1 MGENWGALQL
11 LGPGYSAFWVPV
23 FGFRIERREATKGR
37 CLLRSATRAHL
48 IHIVLAVGLRA
59 GVGATTVQLPSL
71 ANRERSL
78 IALLL
83 DVDAPAGE
91 ACLLLDT
98 CGFNELH
105 VENRQPGV
113 PLRAQHNAVCSR
125 DLGTYLVL
133 QTSACRG
140 SWCTRRSPRPGT
152 RCTPRIAWSV
162 SCSSSCPRTARP
174 CFWWRQE
181 GGSLPAP
188 ACGSG
193 QPKTGHTPRTPQL
206 ATGLHPPR
214 LDLDLWQPAF

>member
-152 RCTPRIAWSV
+152 SMHSPHRGAFRARVRARGRRDRVSGGGRREEASQPQHVARDNPRQD
-162 SCSSSCPRTARP
+162 TH
-174 CFWWRQE
+174 
-181 GGSLPAP
+181 PAP
-188 ACGSG
+188 LS
-193 QPKTGHTPRTPQL
+193 
-206 ATGLHPPR
+206 
-214 LDLDLWQPAF
+214 